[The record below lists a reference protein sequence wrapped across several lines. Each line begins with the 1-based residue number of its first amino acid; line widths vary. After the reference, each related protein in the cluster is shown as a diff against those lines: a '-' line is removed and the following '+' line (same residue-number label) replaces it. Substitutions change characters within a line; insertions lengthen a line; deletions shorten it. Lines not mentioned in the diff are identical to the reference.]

1 MLGVRSLGIIIFGI
15 LMFLVLAKRPKFLT
29 TSNDEWKSFGFGAD
43 QTCCNITVITV
54 IIALLSYL
62 LSAVV
67 TTVISDKFKQ
77 RGGSSN
83 VSNVSNVNVEKQL
96 AFDAQFFA

>member
-1 MLGVRSLGIIIFGI
+1 MLGVRSLGIIIFSV

-29 TSNDEWKSFGFGAD
+29 TPTTGEWKSFGFGAD

-54 IIALLSYL
+54 VIALLSYL

-77 RGGSSN
+77 RGGDGSN
-83 VSNVSNVNVEKQL
+83 VEKPATKQL

>member
-1 MLGVRSLGIIIFGI
+1 MLGVRSLSIIIFGI

-29 TSNDEWKSFGFGAD
+29 TPNGEWKSFGFGAD

-62 LSAVV
+62 LSAVL

-77 RGGSSN
+77 RGGDGTNGGSN
-83 VSNVSNVNVEKQL
+83 VEKPIKQL

>member
-1 MLGVRSLGIIIFGI
+1 
-15 LMFLVLAKRPKFLT
+15 MFLVIVKRPKFLT
-29 TSNDEWKSFGFGAD
+29 TPNDEWKSFGFGAD

-62 LSAVV
+62 LSAVLV
-67 TTVISDKFKQ
+67 TVVTSKFKQ
-77 RGGSSN
+77 RGGGIVAPSAPSAP
-83 VSNVSNVNVEKQL
+83 SAPKQL